1 MARAMTAHGHKTA
14 LLLRELHAIKAT
26 DIAGMQ
32 VLQAPVWLPQV
43 NGLPDPPLNFAEI
56 LLRFGYHDA
65 NCLQG
70 LVTGWRSALEL
81 LKADAV
87 VASHSPTALL
97 AARTLDM
104 PAVTLG
110 SGFYVPPRVK
120 PVPNMRPWMPV
131 PPQRLIESDR
141 MVTDSIN
148 TVLDH
153 YGKPPLGSL
162 AELFDVAA
170 NVFCTFPEL
179 DHYHPRIPEM
189 QHGRYCGGMF
199 EKNRG
204 EAIHWPEATGKKI
217 LVYLRP
223 DIRDFEIVMQA
234 LAALD
239 CQVLAIVPGISTNLK
254 AKLETPK
261 CRILTSGLQLADV
274 TVACDLAISYAGHG
288 FVSAMLM
295 AGVPLLLLPT
305 HLEQFLLSR
314 RICEIGAGVLIN
326 PESAAPDYKKLLAD
340 MLANAAFKQA
350 ATSFAAKYAT
360 FDQQDQQEMIVKL
373 IEQVAN
379 HE

>member
-1 MARAMTAHGHKTA
+1 MARAMTTQGHETA
-14 LLLRELHAIKAT
+14 LLLRELHAIRAA
-26 DIAGMQ
+26 DVVGMQ

-43 NGLPDPPLNFAEI
+43 NGLPEPPLNYAEI

-70 LVTGWRSALEL
+70 LVAGWRSALEL
-81 LKADAV
+81 LETDAV

-97 AARTLDM
+97 AARTLDI

-110 SGFYVPPRVK
+110 SGFYVPPHVN
-120 PVPNMRPWMPV
+120 PVPNMRPWMPA

-141 MVTDSIN
+141 MVTHSIN
-148 TVLDH
+148 TVLSH

-162 AELFDVAA
+162 AELFDVSS
-170 NVFCTFPEL
+170 NIFCTFPEL

-199 EKNRG
+199 ETNRG
-204 EAIHWPEATGKKI
+204 EAVGWPEGAGKKI

-223 DIRDFEIVMQA
+223 EIRDFEAVMQA

-239 CQVLAIVPGISTNLK
+239 CQVLAIVPGISANLK
-254 AKLETPK
+254 AKLETPGCK
-261 CRILTSGLQLADV
+261 ILTSGLQLAKV
-274 TVACDLAISYAGHG
+274 TATCDLAISYAGHG

-305 HLEQFLLSR
+305 QLEQFLLSR
-314 RICEIGAGVLIN
+314 RVCEIGAGTLIN
-326 PESAAPDYKKLLAD
+326 PESAPPDYQKLLAD
-340 MLANAAFKQA
+340 MLANPALKQA
-350 ATSFAAKYAT
+350 TVNFAAKYAA
-360 FDQQDQQEMIVKL
+360 FNQQDQQKMIVQL
-373 IEQVAN
+373 IEQAVRQ
-379 HE
+379 